1 MQKRITAVAVTAI
14 ILAAPAM
21 AGGKQAGGDD
31 WSGAYVGFNLGGSQ
45 LKADTT
51 RTITDGTYF
60 SPADGDLVEAASLMD
75 IDGTNFTAGFLAGY
89 NWGLGWGVIGV
100 ETDFAFNSV
109 ELSDAALG
117 AYPSD
122 PTLNFIVD
130 TQVDQ
135 DWTASLRAK
144 FGVEAAGSL
153 IYATG
158 GVAIADVSF
167 LQTFQDTNAVPFQGL
182 IKEETRAG
190 WTAGG
195 GIEVPVFSSTTI
207 KVEYLYTDLGSMK
220 LPQTFFVGAPDA
232 ATSGKADITND
243 VLRAGMNW
251 KLN

>member
-1 MQKRITAVAVTAI
+1 MQKRITAAAVAAI
-14 ILAAPAM
+14 ILSGPAV
-21 AGGKQAGGDD
+21 AGAKAAGGDD
-31 WSGAYVGFNLGGSQ
+31 WSGAYLGFNLGGSQ

-60 SPADGDLVEAASLMD
+60 APADADAVEASSAMD
-75 IDGTNFTAGFLAGY
+75 IDGTNFTAGFVAGY

-109 ELSDAALG
+109 ELSDAALA

-122 PTLNFIVD
+122 PTLNYIVD

-135 DWTASLRAK
+135 DWTASLRGRLG
-144 FGVEAAGSL
+144 FEAAGSL
-153 IYATG
+153 LYATG
-158 GVAIADVSF
+158 GVAVADVSF
-167 LQTFQDTNAVPFQGL
+167 LQTFQDTNAVPFQFTE
-182 IKEETRAG
+182 KSETRAG

-195 GIEVPVFSSTTI
+195 GIEVPVFSSTTL
-207 KVEYLYTDLGSMK
+207 KLEYLYTDLGSMK
-220 LPQTFFVGAPDA
+220 LPQTALTGSGDA
-232 ATSGKADITND
+232 STAGKAEITND